1 MDEKRAEPITSSAPA
16 SEGTPATPP
25 ARPVPPAPADW
36 PQCWEAVQ
44 REVDRARANWS
55 EALETFN
62 ETHRDGH
69 ERLRR
74 DLQGLATRVEA
85 NYRYFDDMNTIA
97 RAKLATLEVQA
108 ARPVDATN
116 LVLSTRSIVAL
127 VGGILVIAASYW
139 NLSSKLDA
147 QERLRDL
154 QIAQIQKSIE
164 QTSKAYELLR
174 LDLQALQQS
183 VITGKGKGTP

>member
-1 MDEKRAEPITSSAPA
+1 MDENRERETSS
-16 SEGTPATPP
+16 TPP
-25 ARPVPPAPADW
+25 AAGKPVPPAPESW
-36 PQCWEAVQ
+36 PACWDAVT
-44 REVDRARANWS
+44 REIERARSSWA

-108 ARPVDATN
+108 TRPVDASN

-154 QIAQIQKSIE
+154 QISTMQKAIE
-164 QTSKAYELLR
+164 QTTKSYELLR
-174 LDLQALQQS
+174 LDLQALQQT
-183 VITGKGKGTP
+183 VLTGKGKATP